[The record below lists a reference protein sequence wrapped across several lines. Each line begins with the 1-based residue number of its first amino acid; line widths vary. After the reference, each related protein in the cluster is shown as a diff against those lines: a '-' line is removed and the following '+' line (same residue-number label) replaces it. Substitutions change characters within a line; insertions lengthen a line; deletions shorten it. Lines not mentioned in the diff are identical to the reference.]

1 VQEKQKNLNY
11 PLLQRYQNK
20 LVVVDTDSRWVY
32 IGTLINED
40 ETTLTLKEA
49 DAFDLSETTLTRQEY
64 LLRVKQDGVIAN
76 RRLVDIMKARV
87 TGVTLWED
95 IITS

>member
-64 LLRVKQDGVIAN
+64 LLRVKQDGVVAN

>member
-1 VQEKQKNLNY
+1 MQEKQKNLNY

>member
-1 VQEKQKNLNY
+1 MQEKQKNLNY

-64 LLRVKQDGVIAN
+64 LLRVKQDGVVAN